1 MQIRITDATPEVVA
15 MTAVFERNV
24 RITTSAEVTGVD
36 AGIPTGC
43 NATPDVQ
50 TPRQGQEAKVIATEG
65 EGYAFV
71 GWFQDGIEVSKSP
84 VYVFP
89 AEVDRHLVAKFRKAD
104 RTIVVGAPTR
114 ARRCSAT
121 ACPWRAAWS
130 GPPMATSSRSR
141 RCLRRAPTTR
151 IRSTSW
157 LSGAKPTIRGAPPST
172 AAMCASIAWTA
183 TGASRP

>member
-104 RTIVVGAPTR
+104 RTIVVGADPDEG
-114 ARRCSAT
+114 AQVLCDGV
-121 ACPWRAAWS
+121 PVEGGVVRAADGDILTFTAVPAVRADDPDKKYKLVEWRKTDDS
-130 GPPMATSSRSR
+130 GRTA
-141 RCLRRAPTTR
+141 
-151 IRSTSW
+151 ID
-157 LSGAKPTIRGAPPST
+157 RGDV
-172 AAMCASIAWTA
+172 C
-183 TGASRP
+183 